1 MLDVNRRLLDLVD
14 ALNQSTCAFFE
25 SNFEIWRSIDRE
37 YSLIKI
43 ADVCE
48 RKLFLVT
55 TRHSIILSDEHVDKS
70 FFIVM
75 ELLRL
80 GQMRVLSTSA
90 PFSIEI
96 DVS

>member
-1 MLDVNRRLLDLVD
+1 MLDVNRRLLDLRSR
-14 ALNQSTCAFFE
+14 LYIFE

-37 YSLIKI
+37 YSIKI

-48 RKLFLVT
+48 RKLLVT

-80 GQMRVLSTSA
+80 GQMRVSTSA